1 MDRDNSSGE
10 ATRLGQ
16 RASANRTGWGSSSL
30 EAVAAML
37 PPSADIYILC
47 VLAIVGLF
55 SKKTFSGSWMVNP
68 NWKSAPCHHDG
79 DCRCV
84 MIKKR
89 HEMHVKKTARH
100 GQKCIENIS
109 RQQTKR
115 QLGQLADTPPHQV
128 GLNQGFLARAAGG
141 VWEKFGEMVPPSPR
155 QNQTHAHGSHTT
167 TTRAKI
173 KLDFYQ
179 NRPAPNDDDH
189 FSRSTPVIPPT
200 SQHVQAHEEGRH
212 FRQGM

>member
-1 MDRDNSSGE
+1 
-10 ATRLGQ
+10 
-16 RASANRTGWGSSSL
+16 
-30 EAVAAML
+30 
-37 PPSADIYILC
+37 
-47 VLAIVGLF
+47 
-55 SKKTFSGSWMVNP
+55 
-68 NWKSAPCHHDG
+68 
-79 DCRCV
+79 
-84 MIKKR
+84 MIKNR
-89 HEMHVKKTARH
+89 HEMHVKKIDMAKMH
-100 GQKCIENIS
+100 LEVQPAAS
-109 RQQTKR
+109 RR
-115 QLGQLADTPPHQV
+115 QLADTPPHQV